1 MTVAQ
6 DCVNFSPSYDA
17 NRHRVTHVDAS
28 IPVMKKYA
36 ELGLC
41 GLSMEYQYGGSQLP
55 LHAALLARVPFLVAN
70 EKLAAA
76 CFSSSSGFTA
86 LYDCCFADTYGAEQG
101 VPNLDKDVMFTSIAN
116 GINYGAVCMSGRVT
130 DMTEAGDAASI
141 DG

>member
-1 MTVAQ
+1 M
-6 DCVNFSPSYDA
+6 
-17 NRHRVTHVDAS
+17 THVGAA
-28 IPVMKKYA
+28 IPAMKKYA

-86 LYDCCFADTYGAEQG
+86 LYNRCFADAYGAEQDF
-101 VPNLDKDVMFTSIAN
+101 PNLDKDVVFTSIAN
-116 GINYGAVCMSGRVT
+116 GINYGAVCLSGRT
-130 DMTEAGDAASI
+130 NATGDAEVLE
-141 DG
+141 G